1 MIVRPFGIFSE
12 PFGST
17 GNIGDNIRRLLGAP
31 TLDPLQT
38 VIRES
43 LQNIADAAKLGA
55 GPRIEIRIRRLTTS
69 QRQVLE
75 ANVIT
80 SLPAAEQSKNLLRE
94 SLSQKE
100 LIVMEICD
108 FGTIG
113 LGGPTRSDRIPLGVS
128 ETQFINFLRNIG
140 AARNTI
146 QGGGTYGF
154 GKIALYRASRCS
166 TIIVDTLPHA
176 TGPEGRRIIACHVGP
191 SFEIPSNTMLQRFTG
206 RHWWGVPDPED
217 GIVDPLTGLGAQALA
232 SDLGL
237 PSRDAGQ
244 SGTSIMILDFMT
256 DGEDLQT
263 LGNKVA
269 EAILWNFW
277 PRMMRDTP
285 APQRFDVHLELDG
298 VKISI
303 PAPEDFPPLDLFS
316 KAMRAARSG
325 KGSDVR
331 SLIAT
336 RSQVKVG
343 TLAIEKG
350 LHTPRRH
357 LVGEDTLIPS
367 VSQHI
372 ALMRP
377 VGLVVKYLT
386 GTALPDERIEW
397 AGVFV
402 VSEDKEVESAFAE
415 SEPPAHD
422 DWIPENLPKGTSK
435 TLVNVALR
443 DLRAHAAEMGLSS
456 PGGKPSRQ
464 SGPPLAKLAG
474 RMGATLEG
482 VVGDGGG
489 MRRGGGT
496 SRGRSRPVRARAST
510 PSFIR
515 LEAIETAAVAVFI
528 TEVRQ
533 DFCKSGRILTA
544 SAAVSVDGGR
554 PIELDTVLPKATIIS
569 ICSSDGGQFAQGGE
583 LAIDGA
589 EGVYEIR
596 VQIPFDCAVITNA
609 EVLMEIRQ

>member
-1 MIVRPFGIFSE
+1 MSVKPFQIFSE
-12 PFGST
+12 PYGST
-17 GNIGDNIRRLLGAP
+17 GNIGDNVRRLLGAP

-43 LQNIADAAKLGA
+43 LQNIADAAKLGT
-55 GPRIEIRIRRLTTS
+55 GPKIEIRIRRLTDG
-69 QRQVLE
+69 QKLALE
-75 ANVIT
+75 SKVIT
-80 SLPAAEQSKNLLRE
+80 SLPAAEQSRTALRE

-113 LGGPTRSDRIPLGVS
+113 LGGPTRSDRIPLGVKD
-128 ETQFINFLRNIG
+128 TQFINFLRNIG
-140 AARNTI
+140 AARNTV

-176 TGPEGRRIIACHVGP
+176 AGPEGRRIIACHVGP

-206 RHWWGVPDPED
+206 RHWWGIPDPED
-217 GIVDPLTGLGAQALA
+217 GIVDPLTGAGAQALA

-237 PSRDAGQ
+237 PDREAGQ

-263 LGNKVA
+263 LGNKVI

-285 APQRFDVHLELDG
+285 ASHRFDVRLELDG
-298 VKISI
+298 VCVTI

-325 KGSDVR
+325 KGSDIQ
-331 SLIAT
+331 SLLAT
-336 RSQVKVG
+336 KSQIKVG
-343 TLAIEKG
+343 TLALEKG
-350 LHTPRRH
+350 LRTPRRP
-357 LVGEDTLIPS
+357 LVEEGTLFPS
-367 VSQHI
+367 VAQHI

-377 VGLVVKYLT
+377 VGLVVKYLS
-386 GTALPDERIEW
+386 GTALPDERLEW
-397 AGVFV
+397 AGVFIT
-402 VSEDKEVESAFAE
+402 SDDKDVESAFAE

-422 DWIPENLPKGTSK
+422 DWIPDNLPKGMPK

-443 DLRAHAAEMGLSS
+443 DLRARAADMGLSS
-456 PGGKPSRQ
+456 PGGKPGRQ

-474 RMGATLEG
+474 RMGAALEG
-482 VVGDGGG
+482 VGGDGAER
-489 MRRGGGT
+489 RRGKTSGGRT
-496 SRGRSRPVRARAST
+496 TPTRARAST
-510 PSFIR
+510 PSFLR
-515 LEAIETAAVAVFI
+515 LEAAEVGAVAVFI

-533 DFCKSGRILTA
+533 NTGRNGHTLTT
-544 SAAVSVDGGR
+544 SAAVAVDGGR
-554 PIELDTVLPKATIIS
+554 PIESDAVLPKATIVS
-569 ICSSDGGQFAQGGE
+569 IRSSDGSQFSDGGE

-589 EGVYEIR
+589 EGMYEIR
-596 VQIPFDCAVITNA
+596 VRIPFDCAVIA
-609 EVLMEIRQ
+609 DVEVLTESH